1 MRWYPEHI
9 ASTASITVLWSFFVC
24 SRTCNAAA
32 NAAITEGRF
41 AQTLTQEGATP
52 GNLPPEGGDRFV
64 LADIARW
71 REVAQAANIR
81 VE

>member
-1 MRWYPEHI
+1 VALPDPHRDSH
-9 ASTASITVLWSFFVC
+9 
-24 SRTCNAAA
+24 
-32 NAAITEGRF
+32 
-41 AQTLTQEGATP
+41 
-52 GNLPPEGGDRFV
+52 LPPEGGDRFV